1 MGMGS
6 ESAGA
11 AGFSADTGSGFGAA
25 GFEGAAPIAGS
36 GASPGPGLLSQ
47 LATLLKNPEVIKAIG
62 QTGKDFGTMLGSAQ
76 KLPPEIQQMFRQVVA
91 GGNTNQG
98 QNRLPHPAATGPY
111 LGDIAAFLNPAFAR
125 NALREFGIPT
135 GG

>member
-1 MGMGS
+1 MGQGA
-6 ESAGA
+6 ESSGA
-11 AGFSADTGSGFGAA
+11 IGGAGFSGVGEGGAP
-25 GFEGAAPIAGS
+25 FEGVAPIAGS